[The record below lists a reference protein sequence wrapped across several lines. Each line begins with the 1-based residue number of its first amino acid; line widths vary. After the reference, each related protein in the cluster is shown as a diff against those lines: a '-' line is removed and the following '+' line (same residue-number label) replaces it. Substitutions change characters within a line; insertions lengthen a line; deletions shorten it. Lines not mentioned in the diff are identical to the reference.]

1 VRAKITVLPGDGVG
15 PEISAEAVKV
25 LKRVAEIYGHEFDF
39 VEALIGG
46 AAIDAVGNPL
56 PEETL
61 EACRNSDAVLFIA
74 AGGPKWDKLE
84 PALRPERGLL
94 GIRKGL
100 RLYANLRPVKL
111 FPPLVSA
118 SPLKPEIIADVDLI
132 VVRELTGG
140 IYFGEPRGRDTVDG
154 YQRAVD
160 TMVYTEPEIERIVH
174 VAFRLARQRRGKVTS
189 VDKAN
194 VLASSRL
201 WREVAERVAQEYPD
215 VDFES
220 VLVDAC
226 AMYLINEPSRFDV
239 IVTGNMFGDIL
250 TDEAAMLTGSIGMLP
265 SASLGEGS
273 LGLYEPIHGSA
284 PTLAGRNVANPIA
297 GILSVAMLLRY
308 SLGLEKEA
316 HSIERAVEETLEAGY
331 RTRDIAGGDVQ
342 VIGTREMGEQIAKR
356 IA

>member
-1 VRAKITVLPGDGVG
+1 
-15 PEISAEAVKV
+15 
-25 LKRVAEIYGHEFDF
+25 
-39 VEALIGG
+39 
-46 AAIDAVGNPL
+46 
-56 PEETL
+56 
-61 EACRNSDAVLFIA
+61 
-74 AGGPKWDKLE
+74 
-84 PALRPERGLL
+84 
-94 GIRKGL
+94 
-100 RLYANLRPVKL
+100 
-111 FPPLVSA
+111 VSA

-342 VIGTREMGEQIAKR
+342 VIGTREIGEQIAKR